1 MSRDV
6 LDPHSHRWS
15 TVLMAPQL
23 ETFVLKATLEEEG
36 IPCFLPDGHIKTI
49 DPFVSGANAL
59 MHAVQVREE
68 HLEKAREILEAV
80 RNESPPIEEEEDRH
94 DLLLQRTEDIGRRI
108 QWATIFVLT
117 HPIVPFLARD
127 YFKRRSYLR
136 VEPQGHRFTMA
147 ALLFFTAFWISIS
160 VIGLS
165 SVISLATI

>member
-80 RNESPPIEEEEDRH
+80 RGVGARIPG
-94 DLLLQRTEDIGRRI
+94 LTTLGRPLGAISR
-108 QWATIFVLT
+108 
-117 HPIVPFLARD
+117 PG
-127 YFKRRSYLR
+127 R
-136 VEPQGHRFTMA
+136 VR
-147 ALLFFTAFWISIS
+147 
-160 VIGLS
+160 
-165 SVISLATI
+165 